1 MSEARVVQLL
11 ERNLFIFVSP
21 PPFFVDVAVARRH
34 QHPTGEEMVQVL
46 DQPPVTDRRKC
57 VLNTK
62 YAKRKRKKQHCRCI
76 SELFA
81 QRKRFL
87 VLLNAQKKT
96 KQKNRDSSHCALRMR
111 VSAAVADR
119 DLADRKFQTNDFLSL
134 E

>member
-11 ERNLFIFVSP
+11 ERNLFIFVSS

-62 YAKRKRKKQHCRCI
+62 YVKRKRKKQHCRCI

-87 VLLNAQKKT
+87 VLLNTQKKNKT
-96 KQKNRDSSHCALRMR
+96 EKS
-111 VSAAVADR
+111 
-119 DLADRKFQTNDFLSL
+119 
-134 E
+134 